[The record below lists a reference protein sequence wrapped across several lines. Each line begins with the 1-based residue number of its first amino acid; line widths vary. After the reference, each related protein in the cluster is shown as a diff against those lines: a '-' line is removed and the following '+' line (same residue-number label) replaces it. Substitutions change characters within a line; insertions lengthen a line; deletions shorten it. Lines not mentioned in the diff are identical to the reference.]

1 MHLSGTNVL
10 ELELRMLGEI
20 SKLQTQINEF
30 YNIMRYGLVLN
41 YDMSRQKKKID
52 KIAIAT
58 RNVHDNLQEFVNNHH
73 PPQQVKVEVK
83 QESQ

>member
-1 MHLSGTNVL
+1 
-10 ELELRMLGEI
+10 
-20 SKLQTQINEF
+20 
-30 YNIMRYGLVLN
+30 MRYGLVLN

-52 KIAIAT
+52 KIAIAI